1 MDSWRIEVYQD
12 DSDVLAKSVLKS
24 PDGEEWEVLVVT
36 AAPGAITNP
45 YFPDVIECVGPE
57 KRLIVAFDGGQ
68 IQQKLQETV
77 TEATLEL
84 ETVDN
89 AAAIVQDHVG
99 TAVSA
104 MFGMY
109 LQRAI
114 TAAVHHFES
123 TKL

>member
-12 DSDVLAKSVLKS
+12 DSDVLAKSVLVS

-68 IQQKLQETV
+68 IQQKLHETV

-89 AAAIVQDHVG
+89 AAMIGRYAVDAYHHNQRFDPHEIHV
-99 TAVSA
+99 
-104 MFGMY
+104 
-109 LQRAI
+109 
-114 TAAVHHFES
+114 ES
-123 TKL
+123 TKKQQNGNFL